1 MHQHLSRLAIL
12 SDSLL
17 LDIDVF
23 FLFLSCQGGA
33 RSAHSSSK
41 RLVTGGGDYL
51 VKIWREENDRWELE
65 EKLEAHT
72 DWVRDV
78 AWSPSVGLP
87 VSRIA
92 SCSQVGHNYS
102 CYLLLWLISP
112 LTLLLYRVTVVYPLM
127 FLFFSNYRIVR

>member
-1 MHQHLSRLAIL
+1 MLILCHLIY
-12 SDSLL
+12 LL
-17 LDIDVF
+17 LVH
-23 FLFLSCQGGA
+23 FLLQGGS
-33 RSAHSSSK
+33 RSAHSTSK
-41 RLVTGGGDYL
+41 RLVTGGGDYI

-92 SCSQVGHNYS
+92 SCSQVREH
-102 CYLLLWLISP
+102 
-112 LTLLLYRVTVVYPLM
+112 M
-127 FLFFSNYRIVR
+127 SNLQ